1 LSELAQRPEYIN
13 PLQEEVEAILAN
25 GEATVAS
32 CDQMILLD
40 SFLKE
45 CQRVHP
51 PAAGISIFPAP
62 RNVSEMIS

>member
-1 LSELAQRPEYIN
+1 MQGLYGELSELAQRPECIS
-13 PLQEEVEAILAN
+13 PLREKVEAILSN
-25 GEATVAS
+25 GEPTVAS

-51 PAAGISIFPAP
+51 PAASI
-62 RNVSEMIS
+62 RI

>member
-1 LSELAQRPEYIN
+1 MQGLYGALSELAQRSEYIS
-13 PLQEEVEAILAN
+13 PLREEIEAILAN
-25 GEATVAS
+25 GEATGAS

-51 PAAGISIFPAP
+51 PAAGFSI
-62 RNVSEMIS
+62 